1 LNWTIKAYLFLM
13 ALMYA
18 WIGLWAILDPF
29 FISLGFDYPSFLD
42 VVGLSA
48 TSALGLS
55 EIAGIYG
62 GLNICI
68 GFMCLIGMFKTNI
81 GLFSVKFITFLVGSI
96 AFGRI
101 LSSAILVN
109 QDFFNTYFI
118 FEVFAFAAGLAIL
131 YYQKKLN

>member
-1 LNWTIKAYLFLM
+1 MNWTIKAYLFLM

-29 FISLGFDYPSFLD
+29 FISLGFYYPSFLD

-48 TSALGLS
+48 TSELGLS

-118 FEVFAFAAGLAIL
+118 FEVFAFTAGLAIL
-131 YYQKKLN
+131 YYQKN

>member
-1 LNWTIKAYLFLM
+1 MNWTIKAYLFLM

-68 GFMCLIGMFKTNI
+68 GFMCLIGIFKTNI

-118 FEVFAFAAGLAIL
+118 FEVFVFAAGLAIL

>member
-1 LNWTIKAYLFLM
+1 MNWTIKAYLFLM

-118 FEVFAFAAGLAIL
+118 FEVFAFTAGLAIL

>member
-1 LNWTIKAYLFLM
+1 MNWTIKAYLFLM

-42 VVGLSA
+42 VVGLSV

>member
-1 LNWTIKAYLFLM
+1 MNWTIKAYLFLM

-42 VVGLSA
+42 VVGLSV

-68 GFMCLIGMFKTNI
+68 GFMCLIGIFKTNI

>member
-42 VVGLSA
+42 VVGLSV

-68 GFMCLIGMFKTNI
+68 GFMCLIGIFKTNI

>member
-1 LNWTIKAYLFLM
+1 
-13 ALMYA
+13 
-18 WIGLWAILDPF
+18 
-29 FISLGFDYPSFLD
+29 
-42 VVGLSA
+42 
-48 TSALGLS
+48 
-55 EIAGIYG
+55 
-62 GLNICI
+62 
-68 GFMCLIGMFKTNI
+68 MCLIGMFKTNI

-118 FEVFAFAAGLAIL
+118 FEVFAFTAGLAIL

>member
-1 LNWTIKAYLFLM
+1 MNWTIKAYLFLM

>member
-1 LNWTIKAYLFLM
+1 MNWTIKAYLFLM

-68 GFMCLIGMFKTNI
+68 GFMCLIGMLKTNI

>member
-1 LNWTIKAYLFLM
+1 MNWTIKAYLFLM

-68 GFMCLIGMFKTNI
+68 GFMCLIGIFKTNI

>member
-1 LNWTIKAYLFLM
+1 MNWTIKAYLFLM

-42 VVGLSA
+42 VVGLST

-68 GFMCLIGMFKTNI
+68 GFMCLIGIFKTNI